1 MTISGSS
8 TVMGLPHFCWLKIKD
23 MDRVRVLILGLLSV
37 VLLVG
42 CTTTRYVPVPSVS
55 VDSVYVDRFHRDSVY
70 LHDSVFVNQY
80 SKGDTVFVDKVVT
93 KYKYKDRWRYDTVA
107 VVRADSVQ
115 VPALPC
121 REGLGLVGED
131 EALLFSR
138 ARGDGCRAGV
148 HRSVAREEAAEEI
161 NDGSLSGRAYKTP
174 APEKLN

>member
-1 MTISGSS
+1 
-8 TVMGLPHFCWLKIKD
+8 

-55 VDSVYVDRFHRDSVY
+55 VDSVYVDRWQRDSVY

-107 VVRADSVQ
+107 IVRADTTN
-115 VPALPC
+115 VPYPI
-121 REGLGLVGED
+121 EQDLGWWENTRMYSFPVLV
-131 EALLFSR
+131 AIVAVLAFIVVWL
-138 ARGDGCRAGV
+138 ARRMK
-148 HRSVAREEAAEEI
+148 
-161 NDGSLSGRAYKTP
+161 N
-174 APEKLN
+174 